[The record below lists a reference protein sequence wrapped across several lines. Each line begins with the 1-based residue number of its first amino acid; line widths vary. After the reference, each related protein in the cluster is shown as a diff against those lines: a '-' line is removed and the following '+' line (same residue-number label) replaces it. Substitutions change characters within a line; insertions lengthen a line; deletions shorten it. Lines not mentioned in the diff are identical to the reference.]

1 MNAMLSLCFNINYRI
16 VHAHIIICVFQYE
29 KFQLDGN
36 MGYLAALCESL
47 LQSHVPG
54 HLVLLPSL
62 PYAMALEGGSVEGLR
77 ARGNAVV
84 SISWA
89 PFNRLKDLPIQS
101 SKNIT
106 KMRVSVG
113 QVQRATVL
121 FRAPHPW
128 FGTPDKHTD
137 SKGSFVEDIPGFFT
151 LLQDPSILGVGARAG
166 DGGQSKT
173 GSASAHVSNV
183 IIVYPSGSGVLHLVA
198 SSLVRGRSAKETDS
212 TPQTNCTTTSTSTT
226 TSAGTFNGGL
236 TNKEVLSSKS
246 SAGRGRVACAR
257 AVPSL
262 SSIPSANITIS
273 ANPLNH
279 ATTISSNSPGAV
291 NRARVGLG
299 IQIFSFPCK
308 VYLRTL

>member
-1 MNAMLSLCFNINYRI
+1 
-16 VHAHIIICVFQYE
+16 
-29 KFQLDGN
+29 

-77 ARGNAVV
+77 ARGNALV

-89 PFNRLKDLPIQS
+89 PSNRLKDFPLQS

-106 KMRVSVG
+106 KMRGSVG

-128 FGTPDKHTD
+128 FDTPDKHTD

-151 LLQDPSILGVGARAG
+151 LLQDPSIQGLQ
-166 DGGQSKT
+166 GQSKT
-173 GSASAHVSNV
+173 GSASAHVSNI

-198 SSLVRGRSAKETDS
+198 SSLVRGRSAKESGS
-212 TPQTNCTTTSTSTT
+212 TPHTNSTTTSTSTT

-236 TNKEVLSSKS
+236 SNKEVLSSKS
-246 SAGRGRVACAR
+246 SAGRERVACAR
-257 AVPSL
+257 ALPSL
-262 SSIPSANITIS
+262 SIIPSANITIA
-273 ANPLNH
+273 ANPSKY
-279 ATTISSNSPGAV
+279 ATSNSSKSSGALK
-291 NRARVGLG
+291 RARTGLG
-299 IQIFSFPCK
+299 IQVFSFPCK

>member
-1 MNAMLSLCFNINYRI
+1 
-16 VHAHIIICVFQYE
+16 
-29 KFQLDGN
+29 

-84 SISWA
+84 FISWA
-89 PFNRLKDLPIQS
+89 PSNRSNNLPLQS
-101 SKNIT
+101 SRNTT
-106 KMRVSVG
+106 KMRGSVG

-128 FGTPDKHTD
+128 FDTPDKHKD
-137 SKGSFVEDIPGFFT
+137 SKGSLVEDIPGFFT
-151 LLQDPSILGVGARAG
+151 LLQDPSIQGLQ
-166 DGGQSKT
+166 GQSET
-173 GSASAHVSNV
+173 GSKSAHVSNV

-212 TPQTNCTTTSTSTT
+212 TLHTDSTTT
-226 TSAGTFNGGL
+226 TSAGTFHGGL
-236 TNKEVLSSKS
+236 SNKEVLSSKS
-246 SAGRGRVACAR
+246 SAGRERVACAR

-262 SSIPSANITIS
+262 SIIPSANITIA
-273 ANPLNH
+273 ANPLKY
-279 ATTISSNSPGAV
+279 ATSNSSNSSGAV
-291 NRARVGLG
+291 KRARVGLG
-299 IQIFSFPCK
+299 IQVYSFPCK

>member
-1 MNAMLSLCFNINYRI
+1 
-16 VHAHIIICVFQYE
+16 
-29 KFQLDGN
+29 

-89 PFNRLKDLPIQS
+89 PLNRLKDPPLQS

-106 KMRVSVG
+106 KMRGSVG

-128 FGTPDKHTD
+128 FDTPDKHTD

-151 LLQDPSILGVGARAG
+151 LLQDPSLQGLGVGAG
-166 DGGQSKT
+166 GGGQPKT
-173 GSASAHVSNV
+173 GSASAHISNV

-198 SSLVRGRSAKETDS
+198 SSLMRGKSAKDSDS
-212 TPQTNCTTTSTSTT
+212 TPHTNSTITSTSIT
-226 TSAGTFNGGL
+226 TSAGTFNEGL
-236 TNKEVLSSKS
+236 TNKEVLTSKS
-246 SAGRGRVACAR
+246 SAGRERVACAR

-262 SSIPSANITIS
+262 SIIPSANITIA
-273 ANPLNH
+273 ANPSKY
-279 ATTISSNSPGAV
+279 TTSKSSNSSGAL

-299 IQIFSFPCK
+299 IQIYSFPCK